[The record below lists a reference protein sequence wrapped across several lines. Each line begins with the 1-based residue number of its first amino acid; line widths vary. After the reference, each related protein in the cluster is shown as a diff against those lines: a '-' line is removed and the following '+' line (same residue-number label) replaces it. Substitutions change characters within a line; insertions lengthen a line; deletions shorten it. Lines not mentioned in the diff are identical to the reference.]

1 MEQNKPQLL
10 RLNIQHFAQTK
21 LANLVNPEV
30 LKDIISFELP
40 NAIRFS
46 PLARV
51 DQTLVG
57 QAGDTVTVPRFEYI
71 GDAEDVAEGVAMG
84 TSVLT
89 TSTQKATIKKAGKA
103 VELTDESVLSGYGDP
118 LGEAARQL
126 RLAIANKVDNDALD
140 ALETTTLTHTTS
152 AGGKLDVATV
162 EAAQAIFNDED
173 DAAMV
178 LIANPADAA
187 DLRNSA
193 ADGWTRATALGDRLL
208 VNGTFGEVLGAQV
221 IRSRKVPKGT
231 AYLVKAGALAIYM
244 KRGVAVESDRDI
256 LAKTTVISADEH
268 YGVVL
273 EDESKAIKIKI
284 TA

>member
-1 MEQNKPQLL
+1 MP
-10 RLNIQHFAQTK
+10 QTK

-40 NAIRFS
+40 NAIRFA

-51 DQTLVG
+51 DNTLVG
-57 QAGDTVTVPRFEYI
+57 QAGNTVTVPRFEYI

-89 TSTQKATIKKAGKA
+89 TSTQQATVKKAGKA

-126 RLAIANKVDNDALD
+126 RLAIANKVDNDVLTAL
-140 ALETTTLTHTTS
+140 ATTTLEHTT
-152 AGGKLDVATV
+152 AAAGKLDVATV
-162 EAAQAIFNDED
+162 ETAQAIFNDED
-173 DAAMV
+173 DAPMV

-187 DLRNSA
+187 VLRNSA
-193 ADGWTRATALGDRLL
+193 AGNWTRGTALGDQIL
-208 VNGTFGEVLGAQV
+208 VSGTFGEVLGAQV
-221 IRSRKVPKGT
+221 IRSRKLAKGT
-231 AYLVKAGALAIYM
+231 AYLVKAGALAIYL
-244 KRGVAVESDRDI
+244 KREVAVETDRDI

-273 EDESKAIKIKI
+273 EDESRAIKITI

>member
-1 MEQNKPQLL
+1 MP
-10 RLNIQHFAQTK
+10 QTK
-21 LANLVNPEV
+21 LANLVKPEV
-30 LKDIISFELP
+30 LKGIISYELK

-126 RLAIANKVDNDALD
+126 RLAIANKVDNDTLEALK
-140 ALETTTLTHTTS
+140 TTTLVHTTA
-152 AGGKLDVATV
+152 AGGKLDIAAV

-173 DAAMV
+173 DATMV
-178 LIANPADAA
+178 LIANPADVIV
-187 DLRNSA
+187 LRNSA
-193 ADGWTRATALGDRLL
+193 GEGWTRASALGDNLL
-208 VNGTFGEVLGAQV
+208 ISGTFGEVLGAQV

-231 AYLVKAGALAIYM
+231 AYLVKAGALAIYL
-244 KRGVAVESDRDI
+244 KRGVEVESDRDI

-273 EDESKAIKIKI
+273 EDESKAVKI
-284 TA
+284 TITA

>member
-1 MEQNKPQLL
+1 M
-10 RLNIQHFAQTK
+10 AQTK
-21 LANLVNPEV
+21 MSNMINPEV
-30 LKDIISFELP
+30 LKDMISYQLE
-40 NAIRFS
+40 NAIRFA

-51 DQTLVG
+51 DSTLVG
-57 QAGDTVTVPRFEYI
+57 QAGNTVTVPRFEYI
-71 GDAEDVAEGVAMG
+71 GDAADVAEGVAMG

-89 TSTQKATIKKAGKA
+89 TSSQQASIKKAGKA

-118 LGEAARQL
+118 LGEAAKQL
-126 RLAIANKVDNDALD
+126 RLAITNKIDNDSLAEL
-140 ALETTTLTHTTS
+140 ATTTLVHNTG
-152 AGGKLDVATV
+152 AGGKLDVAAV

-173 DAAMV
+173 DEQMV

-193 ADGWTRATALGDRLL
+193 AGNWERASDLGDNIL
-208 VNGTFGEVLGAQV
+208 VSGAFGSVLGAQV
-221 IRSRKVPKGT
+221 IRSRKLAQGT
-231 AYLVKAGALAIYM
+231 AYLVKRGALAIYM
-244 KRGVAVESDRDI
+244 KRDVAVETDRDI

-273 EDESKAIKIKI
+273 EDESKAVKISI